1 MVVIGISA
9 AKNSLQIA
17 KALLLII
24 KSNKKVAAV
33 KHCSA
38 LSAKEVKIF
47 SMHGIDYFLIIF
59 DSEKIYPVNLDI
71 LILDNPDNLF
81 FLDIN
86 LFKCIGNQTV
96 LIYNTDNDFLPHI
109 EHPNAIDYGLCT
121 NSSISI
127 SSVSYLPNSHISLC
141 VCIQK
146 KFSNPIYRCIDIGE
160 IHVDSKFKFD
170 ISNQL
175 AAIICAFICG
185 LTNYTDIEI

>member
-17 KALLLII
+17 NTLLLII

-33 KHCSA
+33 KHYSRLTSRDA
-38 LSAKEVKIF
+38 ELF
-47 SMHGIDYFLIIF
+47 SLHGIDYFLIIF
-59 DSEKIYPVNLDI
+59 DTEKIYPVNLDI

-86 LFKCIGNQTV
+86 IIKCIGNKTV
-96 LIYNTDNDFLPHI
+96 LIYNTDNDFLPRI
-109 EHPNAIDYGLCT
+109 EHPNAIDYGLCAK
-121 NSSISI
+121 SSVSI

-185 LTNYTDIEI
+185 LTNYTDIKI